1 MRQQA
6 DACDRLGSPFTAR
19 LLRLAAERLDT
30 DTAPGA
36 RVLGWPGDPLTG
48 GDAVALRLAGGL
60 HALVLSGADEAL
72 VRAYADHADLSDD
85 ILWQTI
91 HHTLTAHADHL
102 LHWLDSPPQTNEPAR
117 AAVLIAAGHWLAAR
131 FGLPLALSELGA
143 SAGLNLHWDAF
154 ALQLQDARFG
164 PADATVTLRPDWT
177 GALPPATA
185 PRVIDRAGVDLN
197 PLDPKRDRLRILC
210 YVWADQAARLARMR
224 AVLDLAAAK
233 PLAVAQGDAAAWL
246 EARLRTP
253 PPAALHLVF
262 HTVAW
267 QYFPPET
274 DRRARAALDRAGAK
288 ADAQAPLARLGME
301 QDRSGAPGA
310 AIWLD
315 LWPGGRVELGRAD
328 FHGRWV
334 NWRAPPPDAPLP
346 GPVSHA

>member
-1 MRQQA
+1 MRRQA

-60 HALVLSGADEAL
+60 HALVLSGADAAL
-72 VRAYADHADLSDD
+72 ARAYAGHTTLSDGS
-85 ILWQTI
+85 LWQAI
-91 HHTLTAHADHL
+91 RDALTAHTDHL

-117 AAVLIAAGHWLAAR
+117 SAVLIAAGHWLAAR
-131 FGLPLALSELGA
+131 FGRPLVLSELGA
-143 SAGLNLHWDAF
+143 SAGLNLRWDAY
-154 ALQLQDARFG
+154 ALQLQGARFG
-164 PADATVTLRPDWT
+164 PADAPVTLRPDWT
-177 GALPPATA
+177 GPLPPATA

-197 PLDPKRDRLRILC
+197 PLDPQRDRLRILS
-210 YVWADQAARLARMR
+210 YVWADQSARLARMR
-224 AVLDLAAAK
+224 AALDLAAAM
-233 PLAVAQGDAAAWL
+233 PTERARGDAAAWL
-246 EARLRTP
+246 ETRLRTP
-253 PPAALHLVF
+253 PPGALHLVF

-274 DRRARAALDRAGAK
+274 DRRARSALDRAGTG
-288 ADAQAPLARLGME
+288 ADARAPLARLGME
-301 QDRSGAPGA
+301 QDNSGAPGA

-315 LWPGGRVELGRAD
+315 LWPGGRVDLGRAD

-334 NWRAPPPDAPLP
+334 AWRAPPPDAALP
-346 GPVSHA
+346 EAAPHA